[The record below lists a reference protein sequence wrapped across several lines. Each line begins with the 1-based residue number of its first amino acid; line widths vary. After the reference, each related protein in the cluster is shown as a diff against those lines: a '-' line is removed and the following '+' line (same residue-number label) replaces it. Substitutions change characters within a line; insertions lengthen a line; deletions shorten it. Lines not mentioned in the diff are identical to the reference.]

1 MSSLSWVQP
10 EELKPR
16 AEVGQL
22 APFFESTCYWSG
34 EFRKVGLHQFRGKF
48 VCLFFY
54 PKDFSFVCP
63 TEILA
68 FHEAMPRFHS
78 SNCQVLG
85 VSTDSKYSHYQYC
98 QLTRNRG
105 GLGAISVPLLSD
117 PTKAISCIYGCLI
130 RSGVHAGSACRAT
143 FIIDYKGILRHA
155 SYSVPAAGRNV
166 EECLRLVQAF
176 QAADKSGGFCPPK
189 WKAGDTPQD
198 PGSLRLKAVRIRPE
212 AA

>member
-1 MSSLSWVQP
+1 M
-10 EELKPR
+10 
-16 AEVGQL
+16 
-22 APFFESTCYWSG
+22 
-34 EFRKVGLHQFRGKF
+34 GLHQFRGKF

-85 VSTDSKYSHYQYC
+85 VSTDSKHCHYQYC
-98 QLTRNRG
+98 QVSRTRG

-117 PTKAISCIYGCLI
+117 STKALACIYGCLI
-130 RSGVHAGSACRAT
+130 RSGIHAGSACRAT
-143 FIIDYKGILRHA
+143 FIIDSKGILRHA
-155 SYSVPAAGRNV
+155 SYSAPSAGRNV

-176 QAADKSGGFCPPK
+176 QCADKSGGFCPPK
-189 WKAGDTPQD
+189 WKAGDAAEVR
-198 PGSLRLKAVRIRPE
+198 GSLQEE
-212 AA
+212 AAGMRRGAG